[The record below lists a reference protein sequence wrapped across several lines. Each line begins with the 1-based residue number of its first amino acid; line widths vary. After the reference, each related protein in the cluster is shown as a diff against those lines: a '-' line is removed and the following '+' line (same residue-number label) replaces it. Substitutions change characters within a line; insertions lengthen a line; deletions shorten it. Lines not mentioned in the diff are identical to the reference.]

1 MQVVLDYVCTG
12 RVRKRLMQGRLLSSA
27 IGKVPVVGA
36 VSVGPLG
43 LVGDEQEDLSV
54 HGGLSKALYAWPV
67 QHTAWWNAT
76 RTERVEDAAAR
87 LDHPISPGG
96 IGENLGLRGLAQP
109 LCETEIFV
117 GDELHFAHAV
127 LRVTEARQPCFKFN
141 AVLGYEQAAKD
152 MVLSG
157 RCGFYVSVVLPG
169 LLCAGDTA
177 TLVPGP
183 RAFSIAQAL
192 QGKRYKHLR

>member
-12 RVRKRLMQGRLLSSA
+12 RVRKRLIEGRLLSSA
-27 IGKVPVVGA
+27 IGKVPVAGA
-36 VSVGPLG
+36 VPVGPLG
-43 LVGDEQEDLSV
+43 LEGDEQEDLSV
-54 HGGLSKALYAWPV
+54 HGGLNKALYAWPV
-67 QHTAWWNAT
+67 QHTAWWNAK
-76 RTERVEDAAAR
+76 RTERLGHTALFDN
-87 LDHPISPGG
+87 PIPPGG
-96 IGENLGLRGLAQP
+96 VGENLGLRGLTQP
-109 LCETEIFV
+109 LCETDVYV

-141 AVLGYEQAAKD
+141 SVLGYEHASKD

-157 RCGFYVSVVLPG
+157 RCGFYLSVVQAG
-169 LLCAGDTA
+169 VLCAGDTA

-183 RAFSIAQAL
+183 RSLSIAQAL